1 MIQLAPIILFVYKR
15 PDHTRQT
22 LEALAANELAD
33 QSTLYIY
40 ADGPKFGALPEDLER
55 ISAVRAIIRSQSWC
69 KEVKIIEA
77 EYNKGLADSIV
88 SGVTDVVNRHGRVI
102 VLEDDI
108 VTRQGFLLYMN
119 EALETYAD
127 DDHVMHVSGMIYG
140 TPRCVGAEGTSFLRI
155 LQCHGWATWQ
165 RAWAHYCHDVD
176 ALLERLS
183 TQGISKRE
191 FDIEGGAHFYKQLQ
205 ANMDAEL
212 YTWAVRWYASWLT
225 ADGYALFPHRSLLTN
240 IGHDGTGVHSGASFY
255 NGETVEHVEVKRQ
268 PVEENIQLR
277 QEVDA
282 IWREGRGLTEPKRL
296 RHALSRVR
304 QWLLRLGHN
313 TLRKAI
319 RSIIE
324 KAYPELAG
332 LDENVA
338 KRCGLLSSA
347 YNSDVSSKARL
358 MSPYHLNSSTVG
370 DFTYIMPHSWI
381 SQVTIGRFCSIG
393 PRFTGGAG
401 IHPLEG
407 ISTSPM
413 FYSTRRQ
420 NGFTLS
426 KTDKIV
432 ERRRIIIG
440 NDVFIGMNVT
450 VLDGVTI
457 GDGAVV
463 GAGCVVSKDVPPYA
477 IVVGNPMQIIKYRF
491 PENIREQLLAIKWWQ
506 FPEDELIEVEKHF
519 FRVQDFINRY
529 AERHIT
535 TKSAQSL
542 SVQDK

>member
-176 ALLERLS
+176 ELFERLNA
-183 TQGISKRE
+183 QGISKRE
-191 FDIEGGAHFYKQLQ
+191 FDIDGGASFYHQLI
-205 ANMDAEL
+205 ANRDGRL
-212 YTWAVRWYASWLT
+212 HTWAVRWYASWLT
-225 ADGYALFPHRSLLTN
+225 AGGFSLFPHRSLLTN
-240 IGHDGTGVHSGASFY
+240 IGHDETGVHTPAPFY
-255 NGETVEHVEVKRQ
+255 NGETVDYLKVTRI
-268 PVEENIQLR
+268 PVAENTELR
-277 QEVDA
+277 QELDK
-282 IWREGRGLTEPKRL
+282 IWRRGRRATRKKQ
-296 RHALSRVR
+296 HVS
-304 QWLLRLGHN
+304 
-313 TLRKAI
+313 LRKFA
-319 RSIIE
+319 RSFLRIMRPPLQ
-324 KAYPELAG
+324 KYGRRLLTFVYPELKV
-332 LDENVA
+332 LDKDRPEYSVRPSSLKNSTVA
-338 KRCGLLSSA
+338 PTAMLYPPHR
-347 YNSDVSSKARL
+347 V
-358 MSPYHLNSSTVG
+358 LNSSIG
-370 DFTYIMPHSWI
+370 DYSYVARNSSI
-381 SQVTIGRFCSIG
+381 SLTRIGKFCSIG
-393 PRFTGGAG
+393 PNFYCGYG
-401 IHPLEG
+401 IHPVDG

-413 FYSTRRQ
+413 FYSTSRQ
-420 NGFTLS
+420 NGTTLS
-426 KTDKIV
+426 SYNKVRDLCHCGGKPNTDLALQVSRGAGEKT
-432 ERRRIIIG
+432 
-440 NDVFIGMNVT
+440 T
-450 VLDGVTI
+450 
-457 GDGAVV
+457 GDCVV
-463 GAGCVVSKDVPPYA
+463 G
-477 IVVGNPMQIIKYRF
+477 
-491 PENIREQLLAIKWWQ
+491 LA
-506 FPEDELIEVEKHF
+506 
-519 FRVQDFINRY
+519 N
-529 AERHIT
+529 
-535 TKSAQSL
+535 
-542 SVQDK
+542 